1 LGDDIAVGL
10 TECAGS
16 FAPERESVRL
26 EPRGVSTR
34 PENVSVNGEEANGR
48 ITVRLAESAE
58 ETTEEV
64 RF

>member
-1 LGDDIAVGL
+1 MGDDIAVGL

-16 FAPERESVRL
+16 FAPERESVHL
-26 EPRGVSTR
+26 TLRGVSIR

-48 ITVRLAESAE
+48 ITVRLVENTE